1 MLQKKS
7 TFGAFVTAMAL
18 VAAASIG
25 CADDRST
32 ADLMISE
39 LGGVCD
45 RFSSEF
51 DEALYETGDCLLAEC
66 DESTEFYSDSSY
78 DYECPQEY
86 KDDLAEAKKD
96 QADADPGEDGDSD
109 GGTTDSSSPDST
121 DVEDEEDDV
130 EDEADKDEQSDSSA
144 PDTTSKTPTRTSPPT
159 TVTTTTEAATTT
171 TTAKTTS
178 SAPPTTKKPT
188 GATSTLPR
196 PGGTSTLP

>member
-51 DEALYETGDCLLAEC
+51 DAALYETGDCLLAEC

-121 DVEDEEDDV
+121 DAEDEEDDV
-130 EDEADKDEQSDSSA
+130 EDEEDEQSDSSA